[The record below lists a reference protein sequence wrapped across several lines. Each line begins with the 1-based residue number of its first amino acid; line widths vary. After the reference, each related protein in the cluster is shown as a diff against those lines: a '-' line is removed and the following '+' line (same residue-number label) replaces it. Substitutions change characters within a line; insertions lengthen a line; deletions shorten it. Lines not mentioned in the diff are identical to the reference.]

1 MRKLFLVILLTGL
14 IVFSGFAQMNDKM
27 FGVKGGLTLGKIS
40 LENDIPDDFDGKFRM
55 GFAIGGF
62 VLMPLNENMSVQG
75 ELMYVMKGQKWE
87 GGGIYEDLEI
97 TADVIEVPILL
108 RYVAME
114 NIAFY
119 GGFSF
124 DYLLSAKEKYG
135 SSDDYDLIEEE
146 MVNRFG
152 YGLSFGA
159 QYLMNDIVFDLR
171 YDLGLSN
178 YMNEDKSYHDFYG
191 DTKTNTIYI
200 TVGYLFE

>member
-1 MRKLFLVILLTGL
+1 MRKIIIVLLLAGL
-14 IVFSGFAQMNDKM
+14 MIFGSFAQMNDKM

-40 LENDIPDDFDGKFRM
+40 LGNDIPDDFDGKFRM
-55 GFAIGGF
+55 GFAAGGF

-87 GGGIYEDLEI
+87 GGGVYEDLEI

-119 GGFSF
+119 GGLSF

-135 SSDDYDLIEEE
+135 SNDDYDLIEEE

-159 QYLMNDIVFDLR
+159 QYLMNDIIFDLR

-178 YMNEDKSYHDFYG
+178 YMNEDKIYHEFYG
-191 DTKTNTIYI
+191 DTKPNTIYL